1 MKNRGFTLV
10 ELLAVVTLLGLIAL
24 ITIPVITN
32 TMSKQKEKL
41 YYDQLNQLIKAA
53 QNWGADNTEILTNLS
68 SKCSNDYTITLPQ
81 LRNEAGTTNAEQY
94 VSYLDK
100 DFVNPKTDKNFTDSE
115 VSVKVYKN
123 NKSYIYCIQTENCTD
138 TIQEY
143 QETANRICCDG
154 SNFKERVN
162 SCILN

>member
-1 MKNRGFTLV
+1 MKNKGFTLV

-53 QNWGADNTEILTNLS
+53 QNWGTDNTETLNSLS
-68 SKCSNDYTITLPQ
+68 KKCGNDYTITLAQ
-81 LRNEAGTTNAEQY
+81 LRNENGTVNAEQY

-100 DFVNPKTDKNFTDSE
+100 DFVNPKTDENFTDSE
-115 VSVKVYKN
+115 ISIKVYKN
-123 NKSYIYCIQTENCTD
+123 NKSYIYCIQTSDCTD

-143 QETANRICCDG
+143 QETASRICCDG
-154 SNFKERVN
+154 SNLKERIN
-162 SCILN
+162 SCIIN